1 MKKILA
7 ILLAISLT
15 GCNKD
20 NKTFTLKTIRLNDYR
35 KVNDWPEKL
44 YLKVL
49 NDQAIPLAQTEG
61 YPNYLILPATFN
73 VLPVASMT
81 LYNRSYTVQLW
92 GDSTGYISS
101 CQINM
106 DDYKIIFPIDMEI
119 TNDSLRIS
127 VTGSW
132 R

>member
-1 MKKILA
+1 MRKILA
-7 ILLAISLT
+7 ILLAISLI

-35 KVNDWPEKL
+35 KVNDWPERL

-61 YPNYLILPATFN
+61 YPNNLILPATFN
-73 VLPVASMT
+73 VLPVVSMT
-81 LYNRSYTVQLW
+81 LYNRSYIVQLW

-127 VTGSW
+127 IEGSW
-132 R
+132 